1 MRVSS
6 NGDGSEVECTECNPP
21 RRFKSKSGLNGHT
34 QFKHGRLPDNRA
46 VAPSGKQSRMYE
58 DLTALVD
65 QGLNQVLDR
74 QDDILDYLKNGNGQ
88 VNGNGNGQVNGNGN
102 GQVNGNG
109 NGQVNGNGNGQV
121 NGNGNG
127 QVNGN
132 GYNTE
137 PIGIAS
143 PPKDEPKDEPNYYCE
158 DCDSRDL
165 TLGQPYCGGC
175 GQAIDWNG
183 HDVPLV
189 LDKSGL

>member
-46 VAPSGKQSRMYE
+46 VVPSGKQSRMYE

-74 QDDILDYLKNGNGQ
+74 QDEILDALK
-88 VNGNGNGQVNGNGN
+88 NGNGNGQVNGNGN
-102 GQVNGNG
+102 GLANGNGNGLSNGNG
-109 NGQVNGNGNGQV
+109 NGQGNGNGNGQ
-121 NGNGNG
+121 G
-127 QVNGN
+127 NGN
-132 GYNTE
+132 GYNNE
-137 PIGIAS
+137 PIGVVT
-143 PPKDEPKDEPNYYCE
+143 PPKDEPNYHCD
-158 DCDSRDL
+158 DCGFKPL
-165 TLGQPYCGGC
+165 VPGQPRCPGC
-175 GQAIDWNG
+175 GMKQDWNG
-183 HDVPLV
+183 VAVPLD

>member
-74 QDDILDYLKNGNGQ
+74 QDEILDALRNVNGP
-88 VNGNGNGQVNGNGN
+88 VNGNGNGQGNGNGN
-102 GQVNGNG
+102 GQGNGNG
-109 NGQVNGNGNGQV
+109 NGMANGNGNGLA
-121 NGNGNG
+121 NGNGNRLL
-127 QVNGN
+127 
-132 GYNTE
+132 YT
-137 PIGIAS
+137 S
-143 PPKDEPKDEPNYYCE
+143 
-158 DCDSRDL
+158 
-165 TLGQPYCGGC
+165 
-175 GQAIDWNG
+175 
-183 HDVPLV
+183 
-189 LDKSGL
+189 

>member
-6 NGDGSEVECTECNPP
+6 NGVGSEVECTECNPP

-58 DLTALVD
+58 DLTSLVD

-74 QDDILDYLKNGNGQ
+74 QDEILDALK
-88 VNGNGNGQVNGNGN
+88 NGNGNGQGNGNGNSQGNGNGNGLANGNGN
-102 GQVNGNG
+102 GQG
-109 NGQVNGNGNGQV
+109 
-121 NGNGNG
+121 
-127 QVNGN
+127 NGN

-137 PIGIAS
+137 PIGVAS
-143 PPKDEPKDEPNYYCE
+143 PPKDEWSLPDEPSYLCE
-158 DCDSRDL
+158 GCDSRDVR
-165 TLGQPYCGGC
+165 LGQPYCGGC
-175 GQAIDWNG
+175 GQEMDWNG
-183 HDVPLV
+183 HDVPLD

>member
-46 VAPSGKQSRMYE
+46 VVPSGKQSRMYE

-88 VNGNGNGQVNGNGN
+88 GNGNGNGQGNGNGNGLANGNGN
-102 GQVNGNG
+102 GQG
-109 NGQVNGNGNGQV
+109 
-121 NGNGNG
+121 
-127 QVNGN
+127 NGN

-137 PIGIAS
+137 PIGVAS

-175 GQAIDWNG
+175 GQEIDWNG
-183 HDVPLV
+183 HEVPLD
-189 LDKSGL
+189 LDESGL